1 MDIMLLTKETCKAA
15 RQLIGWTTKQLSEES
30 DVSFDTLRSFESG
43 RSKSLNA
50 FNQESVQKTLERA
63 GVQFLELGD
72 ISEGVGVVLKKDI
85 T

>member
-1 MDIMLLTKETCKAA
+1 MNKMLLTKEICKAA

-30 DVSFDTLRSFESG
+30 GVSFDTLRSFESG

-50 FNQESVQKTLERA
+50 FNQEAVQKTLERA
-63 GVQFLELGD
+63 GVQFLEGGD
-72 ISEGVGVVLKKDI
+72 IASGNGVAIKNEE